1 MNRIITTLITLLLI
15 QLLVVNKTYSSETK
29 VKDCFEKLN
38 RATFALN
45 MGLDKVIFKPIS
57 KGYRKLPSPIRT
69 GTGNALSNLSNLITI
84 PNNILQGDFGSAA
97 NNSARLL
104 INTTIGIAGIFD
116 PANSLGFEK
125 REKEDFGQS
134 LGVMGVGEG
143 CYLVLPVLGPSTVRD
158 TLGSLI
164 AMNGGDVWHNITV
177 RDDEEYVKEFKE
189 SDYWVSRVTSGVD
202 FRAKNLEA
210 FDAMEKNSVDL
221 YATVRSLYL
230 QDRKKKINNSGGK
243 TEAMDDGDWDTLES
257 INFRYEVFK
266 RNFFSIIIG
275 LILTNTSWAKCFR
288 FY

>member
-1 MNRIITTLITLLLI
+1 MNRIITTLFTLLLI
-15 QLLVVNKTYSSETK
+15 QFLVVSKTYGDDGE

-38 RATFALN
+38 RVTFALN
-45 MGLDKVIFKPIS
+45 NGLDKVIFKPVS

-69 GTGNALSNLSNLITI
+69 GTSNALSNLSNLITI

-97 NNSARLL
+97 NNSARLI
-104 INTTIGIAGIFD
+104 INTTLGIAGIFD

-158 TLGSLI
+158 TVGSLI
-164 AMNGGDVWHNITV
+164 SMNGGDMWYNITV
-177 RDDEEYVKEFKE
+177 RDDEEYVKEVKE

-210 FDAMEKNSVDL
+210 FDAMEK
-221 YATVRSLYL
+221 
-230 QDRKKKINNSGGK
+230 
-243 TEAMDDGDWDTLES
+243 
-257 INFRYEVFK
+257 
-266 RNFFSIIIG
+266 
-275 LILTNTSWAKCFR
+275 
-288 FY
+288 

>member
-1 MNRIITTLITLLLI
+1 MNRIITTFFGILLV
-15 QLLVVNKTYSSETK
+15 QLLVVKNTYGNEGE

-84 PNNILQGDFGSAA
+84 PNNLLQGDFGSAA
-97 NNSARLL
+97 NNGVRLL
-104 INTTIGIAGIFD
+104 INTTLGIAGIFD
-116 PANSLGFEK
+116 PADSFGFEK
-125 REKEDFGQS
+125 REKEDFGQT

-143 CYLVLPVLGPSTVRD
+143 CYLVLPVLGPTTVRD
-158 TLGSLI
+158 TVGSFV

-177 RDDEEYVKEFKE
+177 RDDEEYVREFKE
-189 SDYWVSRVTSGVD
+189 SDYWVSRVASGVD

-210 FDAMEKNSVDL
+210 FDAMEKSSVDL

-230 QDRKKKINNSGGK
+230 QDRKRKISNSSQK
-243 TEAMDDGDWDTLES
+243 TEAMEDGDWDTLE
-257 INFRYEVFK
+257 NQ
-266 RNFFSIIIG
+266 
-275 LILTNTSWAKCFR
+275 
-288 FY
+288 

>member
-1 MNRIITTLITLLLI
+1 MNRIITTICVLFAI
-15 QLLVVNKTYSSETK
+15 QLLVVKKSFANESE

-45 MGLDKVIFKPIS
+45 MGLDKIIFKPVS
-57 KGYRKLPSPIRT
+57 KGYRKLPSPVRT
-69 GTGNALSNLSNLITI
+69 GTSNALNNLSNLITI

-97 NNSARLL
+97 NNSARLI
-104 INTTIGIAGIFD
+104 INTTLGIAGIFD
-116 PANSLGFEK
+116 PANSFGFEK

-158 TLGSLI
+158 TVGSFI
-164 AMNGGDVWHNITV
+164 SMNGGDVWYNITV

-210 FDAMEKNSVDL
+210 FDSIEKNSVDL

-230 QDRKKKINNSGGK
+230 QDRKKKINNSSNS
-243 TEAMDDGDWDTLES
+243 TEAMEDGDWDTLE
-257 INFRYEVFK
+257 NQ
-266 RNFFSIIIG
+266 
-275 LILTNTSWAKCFR
+275 
-288 FY
+288 